1 MSVLI
6 KGMKMP
12 FSCLVCPC
20 SGGDNTD
27 DGNEVWVCEASELR
41 QLTVE
46 DKIVHR
52 PEWCPLVL
60 VPPHGDLIDREALE
74 KSLIDEGET
83 IGIDGFSIDGLS
95 ADDVC
100 YAIEN
105 APAIIPAERSDE

>member
-12 FSCLVCPC
+12 TEGKIMAIYKLKGEFF
-20 SGGDNTD
+20 
-27 DGNEVWVCEASELR
+27 ASFNGTELY
-41 QLTVE
+41 
-46 DKIVHR
+46 
-52 PEWCPLVL
+52 PLIEL
-60 VPPHGDLIDREALE
+60 PDHGDLIDREAWK

-100 YAIEN
+100 YTIEN
-105 APAIIPAERSDE
+105 TPVVIPAERSG

>member
-12 FSCLVCPC
+12 KKGTYIDIVIL
-20 SGGDNTD
+20 D
-27 DGNEVWVCEASELR
+27 DGTVVCYDDDKKIGEAVELP
-41 QLTVE
+41 
-46 DKIVHR
+46 D
-52 PEWCPLVL
+52 
-60 VPPHGDLIDREALE
+60 HGDLIDRDELR

-83 IGIDGFSIDGLS
+83 VGIDGFSIDGVT

-105 APAIIPAERSDE
+105 APVVIPTEKSEE

>member
-12 FSCLVCPC
+12 TEGKIMAIYKLKGEFF
-20 SGGDNTD
+20 
-27 DGNEVWVCEASELR
+27 ASLNGTKLYPLIELP
-41 QLTVE
+41 
-46 DKIVHR
+46 D
-52 PEWCPLVL
+52 
-60 VPPHGDLIDREALE
+60 HGDLIDREAWK

-100 YAIEN
+100 HAIEN
-105 APAIIPAERSDE
+105 APVVIPAERS